1 MVWYCSKVGLEEWER
16 KLVDCCIAQLSTLAT
31 LPHFERKEPS
41 VGVVGVAVV
50 GALEVEVGVA
60 EDWR

>member
-1 MVWYCSKVGLEEWER
+1 MVWYCSKVGLEEWEG
-16 KLVDCCIAQLSTLAT
+16 KLVDCCMTQLSTLAT

-41 VGVVGVAVV
+41 TGTLGVAVD
-50 GALEVEVGVA
+50 GALGVG